1 MAGESR
7 WEISGVS
14 LRPMGHSTVETE
26 VEGAVGWLWLNR
38 PAKHNALSED
48 MWTDIP
54 AAVSELTS
62 DDRVRCLVVAGR
74 GPSFTVGI
82 DLAMLGSFTGEG
94 PSHAT
99 RSGDVRRDVLRL
111 QDTMT
116 AFERAP
122 VPVIAAV
129 HGYCLGAGIDLI
141 TACDIRFSSRDAT
154 FGIRE
159 TPMGLVA
166 DVGTVQRLP
175 RIIGPGHVAELLFTG
190 RDFDADEAERVG
202 LVNRTVDDVH
212 DHAGTVANEIAANS
226 PLVVQG
232 AKEVLRLQQGMSTE
246 AALKHMALWSAAFLA
261 SNDLTEAVTSFLEK
275 RPPDFTGT

>member
-1 MAGESR
+1 
-7 WEISGVS
+7 
-14 LRPMGHSTVETE
+14 MGHTHVDTE

-38 PAKHNALSED
+38 PEKHNAMSED
-48 MWTDIP
+48 MWADVP
-54 AAVSELTS
+54 DAVSELTS

-94 PSHAT
+94 ASHAA
-99 RSGDVRRDVLRL
+99 RSGHVRRDVLRL
-111 QDTMT
+111 QATMT

-141 TACDIRFSSRDAT
+141 TACDVRFSSRDAT

-190 RDFDADEAERVG
+190 RDFDADEAERIG

-212 DHAGTVANEIAANS
+212 AHASNVANEIAANS

-232 AKEVLRLQQGMSTE
+232 AKEVLRLQQEMSTE
-246 AALKHMALWSAAFLA
+246 AALEHMALWNAAFLA
-261 SNDLTEAVTSFLEK
+261 SNDLTEAVSSFLEK

>member
-1 MAGESR
+1 
-7 WEISGVS
+7 
-14 LRPMGHSTVETE
+14 MGHTHVETE
-26 VEGAVGWLWLNR
+26 VDGAVGWLWLNR
-38 PAKHNALSED
+38 PAKHNAMSED
-48 MWTDIP
+48 MWAEIP
-54 AAVSELTS
+54 DAVAELTS

-82 DLAMLGSFTGEG
+82 DLGMLASFAGEA
-94 PSHAT
+94 PSHAA
-99 RSGDVRRDVLRL
+99 RSGKLRQDILRL
-111 QDTMT
+111 QNTMT
-116 AFERAP
+116 AFERTQ

-129 HGYCLGAGIDLI
+129 HGYCLGAGVDLI
-141 TACDIRFSSRDAT
+141 TACDIRFSSQDAT

-175 RIIGPGHVAELLFTG
+175 RIIGPGHMAELLFTG
-190 RDFDADEAERVG
+190 RDFGADEAQRIG

-212 DHAGTVANEIAANS
+212 AHAARVAGEIAANS

-232 AKEVLRLQQGMSTE
+232 AKEVLRLQQGMSTD
-246 AALKHMALWSAAFLA
+246 AALEHMALWNAAFLQ

>member
-1 MAGESR
+1 MA
-7 WEISGVS
+7 
-14 LRPMGHSTVETE
+14 HTHVETE
-26 VEGAVGWLWLNR
+26 VDGAVGWLWLNR
-38 PAKHNALSED
+38 PAKHNAMSED
-48 MWTDIP
+48 MWADIP
-54 AAVSELTS
+54 DAVHELTS

-82 DLAMLGSFTGEG
+82 DLAMLRSFTGEG
-94 PSHAT
+94 ASHAA
-99 RSGDVRRDVLRL
+99 RSGTVRRDILRL

-116 AFERAP
+116 SFERAP

-141 TACDIRFSSRDAT
+141 TACDIRFSSRDT
-154 FGIRE
+154 IFGIRE

-190 RDFDADEAERVG
+190 RDFGADEAERVG
-202 LVNRTVDDVH
+202 LVNRIVDDVQA
-212 DHAGTVANEIAANS
+212 HAGKVASEIAANS
-226 PLVVQG
+226 PLIVQG

-246 AALKHMALWSAAFLA
+246 AALEHMALWNAAFLL

-275 RPPDFTGT
+275 RPPNFTGE